1 MRRTP
6 SPKLCPTFVNGGLS
20 ITDRASKWATQQVGK
35 YGRSVSFVADE
46 LGCNWHTI
54 NNAVVAYGEVLVDDP
69 SRIGEVISLGLD
81 ESLFHGQGQFR
92 KQIWSTSIMDS
103 KEGYLLDMVPKES
116 ITWIEKRPTR
126 WKDAIRFATMD
137 LSGPYSKVFDEALPQ
152 LRKVADPFHVVKL
165 ANTKL
170 DQCRRRVQNQV
181 FGSRGLAKDPLY
193 RCRKLLQMA
202 TERLDDTAQNKM
214 RGLLDAGDPQGVKR
228 H

>member
-1 MRRTP
+1 M
-6 SPKLCPTFVNGGLS
+6 
-20 ITDRASKWATQQVGK
+20 
-35 YGRSVSFVADE
+35 
-46 LGCNWHTI
+46 
-54 NNAVVAYGEVLVDDP
+54 
-69 SRIGEVISLGLD
+69 ISLGLD
-81 ESLFHGQGQFR
+81 ESLFHRQGQFR
-92 KQIWSTSIMDS
+92 KQIWTTSIVDS
-103 KEGYLLDMVPKES
+103 KEGYLLDMVPGRTAKES
-116 ITWIEKRPTR
+116 ITWIEKRPKS
-126 WKDAIRFATMD
+126 WKDAIRFGAMD
-137 LSGPYSKVFDEALPQ
+137 LSGPYSKVFDEALPHI
-152 LRKVADPFHVVKL
+152 RKVADPFHLVKL